1 MLERLRN
8 IGPGALVAAAFIG
21 PGTVTTSTLAG
32 ASYGYALI
40 WALVF
45 ATLATIILQEM
56 SARLGTVGQLGLGA
70 AIRNTLESSV
80 WRWPVFALVLVAIFL
95 GNCAYEAGNISGA
108 AAGVITL
115 TGGDA
120 LSLPTVVAG
129 IFVLALGLLASGS
142 YGLIEKVLLAL
153 VVLMAIAFIV
163 TFVILRPSFGEIF
176 RGAFVPSLPEGSLLT
191 VIALIGTT
199 IVPYNLFLHASA
211 AKTRWQGADQVA
223 DARFDTAVSIG
234 LGGLIAI
241 LIVCTAA
248 AGVFSSGQAIENAAD
263 MARQLEPAFGA
274 LSNVLLGTG
283 LFAAGLTSAVAA
295 PLATAFVVTE
305 ILGLDS
311 DVRSKAFRG
320 TALVV
325 LVSGSLLAVTGI
337 RPIELIVAAQ
347 FANGLLLPFVACF
360 LLLVMNQSKLLGS
373 YVNGRVANLLGVGVL
388 LVTSGLGLR
397 LLARSLGWL

>member
-1 MLERLRN
+1 MFRRLRN

-32 ASYGYALI
+32 ANYGYTLI

-56 SARLGTVGQLGLGA
+56 SARLGAVAQVGLGS
-70 AIRNTLESSV
+70 AIRRTLEHSV
-80 WRWPVFALVLVAIFL
+80 WRWPVFATVLVAIFL

-115 TGGDA
+115 AELESSA
-120 LSLPTVVAG
+120 LPFVVAG
-129 IFVLALGLLASGS
+129 IFLLALLLLAAGS
-142 YGLIEKVLLAL
+142 YGLVEKVLLCL
-153 VVLMAIAFIV
+153 VLLMAVAFIV
-163 TFVILRPSFGEIF
+163 TFAMVRPSIGELF
-176 RGAFVPSLPEGSLLT
+176 RGAVVPSIPEGSLLT

-211 AKTRWQGADQVA
+211 ARTRWQGAENVP
-223 DARFDTAVSIG
+223 DARFDTTVSIG

-248 AGVFSSGQAIENAAD
+248 AGLFAAGQTVGNAAD
-263 MARQLEPAFGA
+263 MARQLEPAFGS
-274 LSNVLLGTG
+274 LSKVLLGTG

-305 ILGLDS
+305 ILGLDT
-311 DVRSKAFRG
+311 DVRSRAFRG
-320 TALVV
+320 TAVVV
-325 LVSGSLLAVTGI
+325 LVSGSLLAITGI

-360 LLLVMNQSKLLGS
+360 LLLVMNQANLLGRH
-373 YVNGRVANLLGVGVL
+373 VNGRVANLLGVAVL
-388 LVTSGLGLR
+388 LVTTGLGLR
-397 LLARSLGWL
+397 LLARSLGWM